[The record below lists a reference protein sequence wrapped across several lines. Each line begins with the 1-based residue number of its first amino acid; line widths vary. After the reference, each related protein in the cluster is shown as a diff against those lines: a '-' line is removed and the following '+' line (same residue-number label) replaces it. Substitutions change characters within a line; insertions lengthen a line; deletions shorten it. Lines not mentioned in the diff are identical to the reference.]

1 MLTRSF
7 CSSTCFALSAPR
19 MDNVFMKNAYKS
31 KFFYM
36 GLVVLAVLVFFVQNN
51 RPVEIDFF
59 FWTLASFNL
68 LVLLALFFALG
79 AAAGWFGNKLYRL
92 KKSSKKEDLRL
103 KKAAREAARRD
114 YPRGHGTPVQ

>member
-1 MLTRSF
+1 
-7 CSSTCFALSAPR
+7 
-19 MDNVFMKNAYKS
+19 MKNAYKS
-31 KFFYM
+31 KFFYI
-36 GLVVLAVLVFFVQNN
+36 GLVAFAVVVFFVQNN

-79 AAAGWFGNKLYRL
+79 AVSGWFGNKLYRL
-92 KKSSKKEDLRL
+92 KKSTKREDRRI
-103 KKAAREAARRD
+103 KRAAREAARKD